1 MKGAPTWKN
10 FNDRELAGKVRTL
23 TLNEIMKVLKKGQGR
38 LYDAVLVRLAGTIL
52 PRLNE
57 LSGENGEPIII
68 QLSSTVAKK
77 HGIDSSAG

>member
-1 MKGAPTWKN
+1 MKGKLGVS

-23 TLNEIMKVLKKGQGR
+23 ALNETFKILTKGQGR

-57 LSGENGEPIII
+57 LSGTDGQPLVITISPTI
-68 QLSSTVAKK
+68 AKK
-77 HGIDSSAG
+77 NGVNASPR